1 MNKLNIA
8 LSMALSASLFATTAV
23 AQNLEQVEL
32 IFSVTSDDHPSE
44 VRKRY
49 REFHRILEEEINKR
63 LTDKQARVL
72 LAIAPSYEVGIEQ
85 MVSGEAHFA
94 RLTPVAYVNVKLGSP
109 EAELLAQEIV
119 VDEKDDPTNYGL
131 IVVKDDSPVQSLE
144 DLKGKTI
151 AFADTYGSAGRYHAQ
166 EYLEAGGVSATDFAG
181 YSYLGRF
188 DKVAEAVEAGEFDA
202 GAINEHTFDDEVES
216 GMPLRMVGEL
226 FPVPFNAWVA
236 STSMPEDLRAA
247 LKASLLEM
255 SDPDMLAAG
264 NIEGFIE
271 ADDSAYESTR
281 HAMENHGDDYPPQ
294 E

>member
-1 MNKLNIA
+1 MKTATTLVA
-8 LSMALSASLFATTAV
+8 LLVGSSLLSAN
-23 AQNLEQVEL
+23 AQNMEQVDL

-49 REFHRILEEEINKR
+49 REFHRIIEEQINQR
-63 LTDKQARVL
+63 LTDKQAVVS
-72 LAIAPSYEVGIEQ
+72 LAIAPSYDVGIEQ
-85 MVSGEAHFA
+85 MVNGEAHFA
-94 RLTPVAYVNVKLGSP
+94 RLTPVAYVSVKEGSP

-119 VDEKDDPTNYGL
+119 VDEKDDLTNYGL
-131 IVVKDDSPVQSLE
+131 IVVKDDSPIQSLE

-151 AFADTYGSAGRYHAQ
+151 AFADTHGSAGRYHAQ
-166 EYLEAGGVSATDFAG
+166 EYLQENGINATDFANF
-181 YSYLGRF
+181 SYLDRF

-202 GAINEHTFDDEVES
+202 GAVNEHTFDDEIES

-236 STSMPEDLRAA
+236 SASMPEDLRAA

-255 SDPDMLAAG
+255 TDPDMLAAG

-271 ADDSAYESTR
+271 ADDSAYNPTR
-281 HAMENHGDDYPPQ
+281 EAMEHHGSDYPPQ
-294 E
+294 DE